1 MDIFQL
7 IGDFLHLIAV
17 LMLLLKIVANKNVI
31 GRSTAIQVFP
41 TGRNR
46 HFWWC
51 SWLDTSTSFSAGKR
65 STYSSWRSSS
75 FLSLP
80 TPSIWWN
87 SKSHTTSVSTA
98 NRTRSLTTT
107 CTELRCSPPSSPIN
121 RSTRSTFYG
130 LSASGSNHWP
140 FCPSSS
146 WLTSW
151 RTSRISTPTTCCSW
165 ACTEAFTSSTGKG
178 WTI

>member
-17 LMLLLKIVANKNVI
+17 LMLLLKIIANKNVI
-31 GRSTAIQVFP
+31 GRSTFTQVFP

-65 STYSSWRSSS
+65 FMYSSWRSSS

-80 TPSIWWN
+80 IPSIWWR
-87 SKSHTTSVSTA
+87 SKNHTISVSTA
-98 NRTRSLTTT
+98 NQMRSLITT
-107 CTELRCSPPSSPIN
+107 CTELHSLPLLLLINPSIL
-121 RSTRSTFYG
+121 STFYG
-130 LSASGSNHWP
+130 LLAFGSNHWP
-140 FCPSSS
+140 FCLNSS
-146 WLTSW
+146 WLINW
-151 RTSRISTPTTCCSW
+151 RTSRTSTLTTCYLKASVQ
-165 ACTEAFTSSTGKG
+165 THK
-178 WTI
+178 